1 MKATI
6 KRTATTACGILAV
19 AGAFAAVCVMDGS
32 AHEMAIRC
40 AGAVAFGA
48 MAVLAAYGIVK
59 GAWWHIG
66 TLAICLT
73 VVKASIADIKK
84 EEGKA

>member
-1 MKATI
+1 MNTMKTI
-6 KRTATTACGILAV
+6 DRIQV
-19 AGAFAAVCVMDGS
+19 
-32 AHEMAIRC
+32 
-40 AGAVAFGA
+40 VAFGA
-48 MAVLAAYGIVK
+48 MAVIAAYGIVK

-73 VVKASIADIKK
+73 VVKASMADIKK

>member
-1 MKATI
+1 MKATL

-40 AGAVAFGA
+40 AGAITFAVFSLIWAA
-48 MAVLAAYGIVK
+48 M
-59 GAWWHIG
+59 
-66 TLAICLT
+66 
-73 VVKASIADIKK
+73 